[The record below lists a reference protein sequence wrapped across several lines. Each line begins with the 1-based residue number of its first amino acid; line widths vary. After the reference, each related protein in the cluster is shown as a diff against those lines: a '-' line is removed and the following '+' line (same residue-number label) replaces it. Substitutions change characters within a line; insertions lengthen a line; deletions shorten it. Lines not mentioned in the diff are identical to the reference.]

1 MKKDFII
8 AVLMIVIAVLFISVR
23 QMSDRASYWMKRSDA
38 ADRYIEEL
46 EKDFPSFI
54 DTTSGSDAYSE
65 YYEYK

>member
-1 MKKDFII
+1 MKKNIII
-8 AVLMIVIAVLFISVR
+8 AVLVVTVTILFFSLR
-23 QMSDRASYWMKRSDA
+23 EMSSKAAYWMKRSDA

-54 DTTSGSDAYSE
+54 DTTSGGDAYSE

>member
-1 MKKDFII
+1 MKKNIII
-8 AVLMIVIAVLFISVR
+8 AVLTVTTIILFLSLREMSNKAV
-23 QMSDRASYWMKRSDA
+23 YWMRRSDA

-54 DTTSGSDAYSE
+54 DTTSGGDAYSE